1 MEKDRANERNP
12 DSLNALVH
20 GGVQSQDL
28 LSADLV
34 YMCVCFQGKA
44 GQKMDACC
52 VWLLMERGSWVCEE
66 V

>member
-1 MEKDRANERNP
+1 MPSCMVVFKGKA
-12 DSLNALVH
+12 
-20 GGVQSQDL
+20 QSMCVADL